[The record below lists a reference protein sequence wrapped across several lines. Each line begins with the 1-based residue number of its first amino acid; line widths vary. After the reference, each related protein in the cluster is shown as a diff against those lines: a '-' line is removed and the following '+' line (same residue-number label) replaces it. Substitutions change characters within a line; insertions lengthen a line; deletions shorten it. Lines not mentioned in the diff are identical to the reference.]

1 MKHPKNEQKDKNLN
15 NSMQLSQKL
24 FSSQILLTD
33 YSMNNFNDNNIPYK
47 KIKIRKLNNNLNK
60 SSIVNKKKNRIV
72 ANYNFPKNQTNI
84 ITKNIFSN
92 YVTKTSSNYKNN
104 TSIDRNAFYI
114 NEVKNYK
121 KNIYISKGC
130 SKGRSLNN
138 SINANIL
145 PNPIHNKEIKE
156 FKLKFKNSKNSI
168 SKDKIYDKS
177 SNARLNQNLNL
188 TNYSIDAPRE
198 NLNKSPEEF
207 NLTLANQLDNIKIKE
222 DIIIKRKY
230 VNTTK
235 NRLNKK
241 IFGKI
246 NLNDINN
253 YNNSNIQKNNINMPL
268 SNNNSN
274 NNSIILNRRKINKKI
289 NSSSTSSSKFYE
301 KSLKDN
307 NIYSNIKKLESLKN
321 NMNDQINEI
330 INSRKKIKI
339 ISDNINIRKNE
350 LIYEIIEN
358 SLFKFAALLENPK
371 QKDFALEIIKNLND
385 FFKRQSI
392 IINNTLKKN
401 GDLNIKLKKYIDV
414 NRIIEK
420 ENSLLLNKIDALQK
434 EIKEMENQLKKFIK
448 LNENYNNDKT
458 NNNLNQN
465 NNLNEKRNQEKE
477 NDNNDE
483 NESSINTEEL
493 ESIRFFDKI
502 IMKKLSFSKAHI
514 PELQIKRIKKYNIEE
529 NKFNEKSKYNK
540 FKNNKNENNYKK
552 NIFIGLRKEG
562 SKSSETILYS
572 KTAENK
578 KNKNNKRLIRMK

>member
-1 MKHPKNEQKDKNLN
+1 
-15 NSMQLSQKL
+15 
-24 FSSQILLTD
+24 
-33 YSMNNFNDNNIPYK
+33 
-47 KIKIRKLNNNLNK
+47 
-60 SSIVNKKKNRIV
+60 
-72 ANYNFPKNQTNI
+72 
-84 ITKNIFSN
+84 
-92 YVTKTSSNYKNN
+92 
-104 TSIDRNAFYI
+104 
-114 NEVKNYK
+114 
-121 KNIYISKGC
+121 
-130 SKGRSLNN
+130 
-138 SINANIL
+138 
-145 PNPIHNKEIKE
+145 
-156 FKLKFKNSKNSI
+156 
-168 SKDKIYDKS
+168 
-177 SNARLNQNLNL
+177 
-188 TNYSIDAPRE
+188 
-198 NLNKSPEEF
+198 
-207 NLTLANQLDNIKIKE
+207 
-222 DIIIKRKY
+222 
-230 VNTTK
+230 
-235 NRLNKK
+235 
-241 IFGKI
+241 
-246 NLNDINN
+246 
-253 YNNSNIQKNNINMPL
+253 
-268 SNNNSN
+268 
-274 NNSIILNRRKINKKI
+274 
-289 NSSSTSSSKFYE
+289 
-301 KSLKDN
+301 
-307 NIYSNIKKLESLKN
+307 
-321 NMNDQINEI
+321 MNDQINEI

-420 ENSLLLNKIDALQK
+420 ENSLLLNKIEALKK